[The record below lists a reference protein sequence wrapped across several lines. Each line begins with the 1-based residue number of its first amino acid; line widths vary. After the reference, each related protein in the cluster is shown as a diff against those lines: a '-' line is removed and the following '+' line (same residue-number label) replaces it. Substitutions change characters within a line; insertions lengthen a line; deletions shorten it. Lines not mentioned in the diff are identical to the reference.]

1 MNPFL
6 TIFLGL
12 IPIIGIPALLI
23 GLFALTTG
31 RKTQRS
37 DSPLLDKARPYVLPE
52 PAERPPGSVDLQLTA
67 VLAEAGEVL
76 LGYRTTNASGASH
89 QSSTEV
95 FPLATGVLL
104 VRSRD
109 EDSGATL
116 STLDR
121 WSKEGIELALCT
133 LDGGHFVAL
142 CDRRTSER
150 LILGVLRA
158 PCD

>member
-37 DSPLLDKARPYVLPE
+37 ESLPSEAARSGVV
-52 PAERPPGSVDLQLTA
+52 PAPADRPPGGVDLQLTA

-76 LGYRTTNASGASH
+76 LGYRTLDASGASH
-89 QSSTEV
+89 QSSTDV

-104 VRSRD
+104 VRPCD
-109 EDSGATL
+109 ADSAATL
-116 STLDR
+116 STLGR
-121 WSKEGIELALCT
+121 WSKESIELALCT
-133 LDGGHFVAL
+133 LDGGDIVAL

-150 LILGVLRA
+150 IVLGLVQA
-158 PCD
+158 PRD